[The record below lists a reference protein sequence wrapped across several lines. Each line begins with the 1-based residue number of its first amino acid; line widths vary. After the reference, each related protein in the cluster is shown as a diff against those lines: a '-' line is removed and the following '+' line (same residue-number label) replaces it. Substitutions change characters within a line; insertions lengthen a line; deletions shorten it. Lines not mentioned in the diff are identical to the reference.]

1 MGAKDTVKFNLVEF
15 NKLSNMGSLNQSVID
30 MIEDQAEI
38 SFKAG
43 IREVAEWIPKLIE
56 KIKNNMWE
64 DDWGI
69 KGVLYEDMLDSLVKK
84 LVKEQLK
91 EWGL

>member
-1 MGAKDTVKFNLVEF
+1 MFSRYIICWLVWDCNHYYVEYY
-15 NKLSNMGSLNQSVID
+15 K
-30 MIEDQAEI
+30 E
-38 SFKAG
+38 
-43 IREVAEWIPKLIE
+43 E
-56 KIKNNMWE
+56 K

-84 LVKEQLK
+84 LLQAKLK